1 MPTTK
6 TTAKTNPKTKTTPVN
21 SRPRT
26 AKVFQCGNSQAIRI
40 PSEFHTEITEFTICR
55 LGDDGF
61 CLYPAK
67 DQWYLLKQCV
77 KQLKQEPDFARNQPQ
92 LSDLPEREQL

>member
-1 MPTTK
+1 MPTANIAPNTK
-6 TTAKTNPKTKTTPVN
+6 TASTH
-21 SRPRT
+21 SQPRT

-40 PSEFHTEITEFTICR
+40 PSEFHTDIAEFTICR

-67 DQWYLLKQCV
+67 DQWYLLKQCI
-77 KQLKQEPDFARNQPQ
+77 KQLKHEPDFERNQPQ